1 MTDPM
6 TAQPLDDDPESTA
19 APTAA
24 RPDLAD
30 QVRRWHAWLAGERRL
45 SPHTVRAYLG
55 DVWAFLAFLRD
66 HGGGRP
72 GLSALAA
79 AQPGDFRAWLA
90 CRAGDGVTAASRARG
105 LSALRSLFGWL
116 DRSGV
121 LHNPAIDALATPRR
135 PQPLPRAI
143 APAEALAVVAEA
155 EGVATAGNT
164 PGWVSLRDRAL
175 VSLLYGAGLRLG
187 EALALDAADWPAGL
201 ADGGSAILRVR
212 GKGGKDRLVPLLPAV
227 WRAVEDYR
235 SACPFAGAIAAS
247 GTSGEGGVPLFRGQ
261 RGGRLNPAVAER
273 QMRRI
278 ADALQL
284 PPGTTPHAL
293 RHSFAT
299 HLLAGGGDLR
309 TIQELLG
316 HASLSTTQR
325 YTSVD
330 ASRLAAVHAAAHPRA
345 RRR

>member
-1 MTDPM
+1 MSDRGP
-6 TAQPLDDDPESTA
+6 AIADDDAPADLA
-19 APTAA
+19 ADPVADPAIA

-30 QVRRWHAWLAGERRL
+30 QVARWHRWLAGERRL
-45 SPHTVRAYLG
+45 SAHTVRAYLG
-55 DVWAFLAFLRD
+55 DVWAFLTFLRD
-66 HGGGRP
+66 HEGARP
-72 GLSALAA
+72 GLDALAA
-79 AQPGDFRAWLA
+79 AGPGAFRAWLA
-90 CRAGDGVTAASRARG
+90 ARAAGGVTAASRARG

-121 LHNPAIDALATPRR
+121 LHNPAVDALAMPRR
-135 PQPLPRAI
+135 QQPLPRAI
-143 APAEALAVVAEA
+143 APADALSVVAEA
-155 EGVATAGNT
+155 PDLATAGSA
-164 PGWVSLRDRAL
+164 PDWVGLRDRAL
-175 VSLLYGAGLRLG
+175 VALLYGGGLRLG
-187 EALALDAADWPAGL
+187 EALALDEADWPAG
-201 ADGGSAILRVR
+201 SAATLRVR
-212 GKGGKDRLVPLLPAV
+212 GKGNKQRLVPVLPAV
-227 WRAVEDYR
+227 AAAVDAYR
-235 SACPFAGAIAAS
+235 TACPYLGQALAGDAA
-247 GTSGEGGVPLFRGQ
+247 PLFRGQ

-325 YTSVD
+325 YTRVD
-330 ASRLAAVHAAAHPRA
+330 AGQLAAVHATAHPRA